1 VKLAAVRN
9 RLTRVERAIER
20 AIERGETP
28 GAVVLARM
36 GSELCCELALGAALL
51 APERHEARPSTLYDL
66 ASVTKVMAT
75 SAAVM
80 LLVAD
85 HKLALDASAADW
97 LPGFEEHGK
106 GEITLRHLL
115 THSSGLRPWRAYHAD
130 LRERELRKGE
140 RWLATPA
147 GRRAIV
153 ERIAR
158 SAPLHAPGEASV
170 YGDLGFIVLGEIV
183 ERAAGEPLDAF
194 CRRRIYQPLG
204 MGDTH
209 FNPVPFEGPRERYA
223 ATELCGWRE
232 KVLWGEVHDPN
243 AWAMG
248 GVAGHAGLFS
258 TAGDVMRFA
267 DEMLRADRGES
278 AIFDADV
285 AREFFRR
292 QEIAPPP
299 SGHRPG
305 GPMAGDWAL
314 GWDTPTAGQ
323 STSGVHFSKRSIGHT
338 GFTGT
343 SLWIDLERDM
353 VVVLLSNRVHQI
365 AKKSK
370 FALRPEVHDLIWEA
384 FLAA

>member
-9 RLTRVERAIER
+9 KLARVERAIGR
-20 AIERGETP
+20 ALERGETP

-36 GSELCCELALGAALL
+36 GDQLRFELALGAAVLT
-51 APERHEARPSTLYDL
+51 PERHEAQLTTLYDL
-66 ASVTKVMAT
+66 ASLTKVMAT
-75 SAAVM
+75 GAALM

-85 HKLALDASAADW
+85 RKLELDARVADW

-115 THSSGLRPWRAYHAD
+115 THSSGLRPWRAFHAD

-140 RWLATPA
+140 RLLGTDAA
-147 GRRAIV
+147 RRAIV

-170 YGDLGFIVLGEIV
+170 YGDLGFIALGAIIEH
-183 ERAAGEPLDAF
+183 AAGEGLDAF
-194 CRRRIYQPLG
+194 CRRRIFEPLG
-204 MGDTH
+204 MADTH
-209 FNPVPFEGPRERYA
+209 FNPLPFEGERTRYA
-223 ATELCGWRE
+223 ATELCAWRE

-248 GVAGHAGLFS
+248 GVAGHAGLFAS
-258 TAGDVMRFA
+258 APDVLRFG
-267 DEMLRADRGES
+267 DEMLRAERGES
-278 AIFDADV
+278 AIFDAAV

-292 QEIAPPP
+292 QELAPR
-299 SGHRPG
+299 S
-305 GPMAGDWAL
+305 DWAL

-323 STSGVHFSKRSIGHT
+323 STSGRYFSKRSIGHT

-343 SLWIDLERDM
+343 SLWVDLERDM

-365 AKKSK
+365 AKKSR
-370 FALRPEVHDLIWEA
+370 FALRPEVHDLIREA